1 MNALSRTAM
10 LALGA
15 LVALV
20 LGWRII
26 VSALSAMDE
35 RGFAVAQKS
44 ARLPLGS
51 PGAER
56 PWRERLAR
64 NPADSKAL
72 VVLALELESTGKR
85 AESVEAMAEALRLAP
100 GDLQTL
106 MQGVGFFLRNG
117 DDSRAL
123 ATLQRAVEAFPGE
136 IDNKVWGVFTLAIDS
151 GRYRSFFEQVA
162 RENPPWWQ
170 PFFRVAC
177 ESAAIGAVQALFD
190 VRAKANLALPEER
203 RCLIDRLQREGQW
216 TNAYVLWLNSLPLEQ
231 RNRVAYVFNGTFELP
246 LSNVGFD
253 WRIPPQDGI
262 DVTTEATDGTV
273 GKRALKVA
281 FSNKR
286 YSAPPIYQLLALSP
300 GRYLFEGRSRSD
312 LESWLGLQ
320 WGVYCAERNGQS
332 GRQLVRTDRFVG
344 AVDWTDFRQSL
355 VVPGDCPAQVLR
367 LELANP
373 KRDATSPGNVV
384 VRLKG
389 RVWFDD
395 MRITLLD

>member
-1 MNALSRTAM
+1 
-10 LALGA
+10 
-15 LVALV
+15 
-20 LGWRII
+20 
-26 VSALSAMDE
+26 
-35 RGFAVAQKS
+35 
-44 ARLPLGS
+44 
-51 PGAER
+51 
-56 PWRERLAR
+56 
-64 NPADSKAL
+64 
-72 VVLALELESTGKR
+72 
-85 AESVEAMAEALRLAP
+85 
-100 GDLQTL
+100 
-106 MQGVGFFLRNG
+106 
-117 DDSRAL
+117 
-123 ATLQRAVEAFPGE
+123 
-136 IDNKVWGVFTLAIDS
+136 
-151 GRYRSFFEQVA
+151 
-162 RENPPWWQ
+162 
-170 PFFRVAC
+170 
-177 ESAAIGAVQALFD
+177 
-190 VRAKANLALPEER
+190 
-203 RCLIDRLQREGQW
+203 
-216 TNAYVLWLNSLPLEQ
+216 
-231 RNRVAYVFNGTFELP
+231 VAYVFNGTFELP